1 MDINKK
7 EIIEALKFYDI
18 NDNKYL
24 NNCLECASYIENNKT
39 LLNKV
44 KEIIDVL
51 YNKKDYLLAKLWKI
65 KSNQELF
72 GEKYHPFV
80 TSVIVLLGYKIHK
93 KNIEKYNLNDY
104 QIDIH
109 KKRVKEA
116 LTYDI
121 YERNYCGIRI
131 SQMLWASYFINLKII
146 EVGSLQYE
154 LVNINPLTN
163 KQEKCIKIHIPRN
176 CNLDINSVKLSINK
190 SKYEILKYFKL
201 NNLNYYCE
209 SWLLSKN
216 VLNLLNDNSNIKIF
230 SKLFDVVDGKNC
242 INDILNFVY
251 DKLNCEDYNTLQEN
265 TYLQRKI
272 KKELING
279 VIIKIGIGKLK
290 EEII

>member
-1 MDINKK
+1 MD
-7 EIIEALKFYDI
+7 
-18 NDNKYL
+18 
-24 NNCLECASYIENNKT
+24 YIQNNKT
-39 LLNKV
+39 FHNKV
-44 KEIIDVL
+44 KEIIDIL

-65 KSNQELF
+65 KNNEDLF
-72 GEKYHPFV
+72 GESYHPFV

-93 KNIEKYNLNDY
+93 KNIERYNLNDY

-163 KQEKCIKIHIPRN
+163 QKEKCIKIHIPRN

-201 NNLNYYCE
+201 NKLNYYCE

-216 VLNLLNDNSNIKIF
+216 VLSLLNDNSNIKVF
-230 SKLFDVVDGKNC
+230 SKLFDIVDGKEC

-251 DKLNCEDYNTLQEN
+251 NKLNYEDYNTLQEN

-290 EEII
+290 EEFL

>member
-44 KEIIDVL
+44 KEIIDIL

>member
-216 VLNLLNDNSNIKIF
+216 VLNLINDNSNIKIF

>member
-1 MDINKK
+1 MNINKN
-7 EIIEALKFYDI
+7 EIIEALKFYGI
-18 NDNKYL
+18 NDDNYL
-24 NNCLECASYIENNKT
+24 NSCLECIDYIEDNETLHNK
-39 LLNKV
+39 LNKV
-44 KEIIDVL
+44 IDIL

-65 KSNQELF
+65 KSDEELF

-80 TSVIVLLGYKIHK
+80 TSITVLLGYKIHK
-93 KNIEKYNLNDY
+93 KNIEKYNLDEY
-104 QIDIH
+104 QINIH

-121 YERNYCGIRI
+121 YERKYKGIRI

-176 CNLDINSVKLSINK
+176 CNLDINRVKLSINE
-190 SKYEILKYFKL
+190 SKYGILKYFKL

-216 VLNLLNDNSNIKIF
+216 VLSLLNDNSNINKF
-230 SKLFDVVDGKNC
+230 SKLFDIVDGKEC
-242 INDILNFVY
+242 INDVLNFVY

-272 KKELING
+272 KEELING
-279 VIIKIGIGKLK
+279 DIIKIGIGKLK
-290 EEII
+290 EEIV

>member
-1 MDINKK
+1 MNINKN

-18 NDNKYL
+18 NDNNYL
-24 NNCLECASYIENNKT
+24 NNCLKCINYIEDNKIFQDK
-39 LLNKV
+39 LIKV
-44 KEIIDVL
+44 IDIL

-65 KSNQELF
+65 KSNEELF
-72 GEKYHPFV
+72 GEGYHPFV
-80 TSVIVLLGYKIHK
+80 TNVVVLLGYKIHQN
-93 KNIEKYNLNDY
+93 NIIKYNLDDY
-104 QIDIH
+104 QINIH
-109 KKRVKEA
+109 KKRVKEV

-121 YERNYCGIRI
+121 YERNYKEIRI

-146 EVGSLQYE
+146 EIGSLQYE
-154 LVNINPLTN
+154 LVNFNPLTN

-176 CNLDINSVKLSINK
+176 SNLDINSVKLSINK

-201 NNLNYYCE
+201 KNLNYYCE

-216 VLNLLNDNSNIKIF
+216 VLSLLNYNSNIKMF
-230 SKLFDVVDGKNC
+230 SNLFDIIDGKNC
-242 INDILNFVY
+242 INDVLNFVY
-251 DKLNCEDYNTLQEN
+251 NKLKCNDYNTLQEN
-265 TYLQRKI
+265 TSLQRKI

>member
-18 NDNKYL
+18 NNNKYL

-44 KEIIDVL
+44 KEIIDIL